1 MEVGNPARVRRVRS
15 GTGPDDPALL
25 AAMAA
30 AALSLAPAPGAEE
43 TDSLTALTAIL
54 PLRIWA
60 VDGDGIFTRH
70 HGNAGRLPM
79 GEMVGRSL
87 ALYGPEVEAA
97 VWAAVEAG
105 TPTTFISEGQVGGR
119 PWVYS
124 TLVLPLPG
132 GAGAGAVAVSMDLTP
147 PTFTDALLSAD
158 SRLHILAEYAPV
170 GVLAWDH
177 RGHLLFANSGAL
189 DLVGETWE
197 AVEARAWLDFVH
209 PEDRELVLSFS
220 PDRPWENGPNSCDLR
235 LVRSD
240 GATRW
245 ARSTTIAVLGEDDA
259 VEACLSTLTD
269 ITDSVEAA
277 EARGRSEQ
285 ELAYLATHDPVTDL
299 ANRPSFHLRLDEAL
313 ARSAPAGG
321 LLVNVDR
328 LAFLSGTLGL
338 RVGDELFRQAAH
350 RISAIAGPHPALV
363 ARYSEQLAAVLLE
376 PLRSESAPVALAV
389 ALTEAFTEPF
399 VVDGELVHM
408 SVSIG
413 IALTPDTGG
422 PGVTGEGLVAD
433 AGMAMSVARKAGGGR
448 HHLFDPAMRDT
459 VVTRQRVE
467 GGIRRALDEREFV
480 VHYQPVVS
488 LVDGLV
494 CGLEALVRW
503 EHPEEGLL
511 PPGAFI
517 AVAEDRGLIL
527 PLGAWVLEEAC
538 AVLAGLDVGPTFEM
552 AVNLSARQLLDQDVV
567 SLVSG
572 VLDRTGAR
580 PDQLALEL
588 TETALIREPTSA
600 RPALEALRELGV
612 RISLDDFGTGFSS
625 LTHLSEFPIDI
636 VRIDRRFVNALPGP
650 GTDASVVEAII
661 GLSCTLGLDLIA
673 EGVETAA
680 QAAALVSMEC
690 EKAQGFLFAHPAPL
704 SKIGPLL
711 LGRSLLPGPA

>member
-1 MEVGNPARVRRVRS
+1 
-15 GTGPDDPALL
+15 
-25 AAMAA
+25 
-30 AALSLAPAPGAEE
+30 
-43 TDSLTALTAIL
+43 
-54 PLRIWA
+54 
-60 VDGDGIFTRH
+60 
-70 HGNAGRLPM
+70 
-79 GEMVGRSL
+79 
-87 ALYGPEVEAA
+87 
-97 VWAAVEAG
+97 
-105 TPTTFISEGQVGGR
+105 
-119 PWVYS
+119 
-124 TLVLPLPG
+124 
-132 GAGAGAVAVSMDLTP
+132 
-147 PTFTDALLSAD
+147 
-158 SRLHILAEYAPV
+158 
-170 GVLAWDH
+170 
-177 RGHLLFANSGAL
+177 
-189 DLVGETWE
+189 
-197 AVEARAWLDFVH
+197 
-209 PEDRELVLSFS
+209 
-220 PDRPWENGPNSCDLR
+220 
-235 LVRSD
+235 
-240 GATRW
+240 
-245 ARSTTIAVLGEDDA
+245 
-259 VEACLSTLTD
+259 
-269 ITDSVEAA
+269 
-277 EARGRSEQ
+277 
-285 ELAYLATHDPVTDL
+285 
-299 ANRPSFHLRLDEAL
+299 
-313 ARSAPAGG
+313 
-321 LLVNVDR
+321 
-328 LAFLSGTLGL
+328 
-338 RVGDELFRQAAH
+338 
-350 RISAIAGPHPALV
+350 
-363 ARYSEQLAAVLLE
+363 
-376 PLRSESAPVALAV
+376 
-389 ALTEAFTEPF
+389 
-399 VVDGELVHM
+399 M